1 MDWLAGRAQAQSRT
15 RRRGRRAWGR
25 RALPDPAG
33 GRGWKMAEL
42 RALVAVKR
50 VIDFAVKVT
59 GPPSPTSPC
68 PAAVCFRGHEH
79 TLYGGGG
86 VLVTSDLCPLL
97 PHTRKRQ
104 SHT

>member
-1 MDWLAGRAQAQSRT
+1 
-15 RRRGRRAWGR
+15 
-25 RALPDPAG
+25 
-33 GRGWKMAEL
+33 MAEL

-79 TLYGGGG
+79 TLYGGG
-86 VLVTSDLCPLL
+86 VFSSPLISALCSPTPANVKVTPEGKDPEIV
-97 PHTRKRQ
+97 RF
-104 SHT
+104 